1 MLGNQ
6 RSRIF
11 HLIPEILVQHPTS
24 TMKHTTI
31 VLLDA
36 TVDSLTVTWPEDESS
51 KKSERYV
58 LQYRRAAAAQDN
70 DTAETTGNAAETSYH
85 TLSDSLSTPMARKK
99 NLNDPERL
107 GFYFRVAFY
116 VGASVEPSE
125 WIYTHDEPF
134 YLLTS
139 EQAAQQM
146 AAPTVQLSGS
156 NSSLLISWSSDKL
169 GMSTLPTT
177 DTNNVDRS
185 TVPQFQ
191 LQLRENM
198 PGTPWTTVADSLT
211 GTEVRKK
218 NLSSLRGY
226 QFRVRQ
232 WRSENDKVTVP
243 FSPPSDPVVAL
254 GYSASLQRL
263 FPAQLLAAKPAT
275 LPSSTL
281 QQPAADVLGGKE
293 FILLYA
299 SAHWCGPCR
308 QFTPKL
314 AQWYQSLPAYHRTIE
329 IVFVSAD
336 RDAASFASY
345 YATMPWAAIDYADD
359 VRESLLSFMRVTGI
373 PRLTV
378 LDGKSGAIIEDN
390 AVGKTLD
397 VSRWRNL
404 VRK

>member
-1 MLGNQ
+1 MN
-6 RSRIF
+6 
-11 HLIPEILVQHPTS
+11 
-24 TMKHTTI
+24 KTTI

-51 KKSERYV
+51 KKSKRYV
-58 LQYRRAAAAQDN
+58 LQYRRAAKDN
-70 DTAETTGNAAETSYH
+70 DTAETTTTPPAESSFA

-99 NLNDPERL
+99 NLSDPERL
-107 GFYFRVAFY
+107 GFFFRVAFY
-116 VGASVEPSE
+116 AGASVEPSE
-125 WIYTHDEPF
+125 WIYTHDQPF
-134 YLLTS
+134 HLLTS

-156 NSSLLISWSSDKL
+156 NASLLISWISAKP
-169 GMSTLPTT
+169 GMSTTATT
-177 DTNNVDRS
+177 DINNDGSDNTS
-185 TVPQFQ
+185 TVPQFE
-191 LQLRENM
+191 LQLRENV

-232 WRSENDKVTVP
+232 WRSGNDKALVP

-254 GYSASLQRL
+254 GYTPSLQRL
-263 FPAQLLAAKPAT
+263 FPAQLLAAKTAAASSSA
-275 LPSSTL
+275 LP
-281 QQPAADVLGGKE
+281 QPAADVLGGKE
-293 FILLYA
+293 FVLLYA

-314 AQWYQSLPAYHRTIE
+314 AQWYQSLSVHRTVE

-345 YATMPWAAIDYADD
+345 YATMPWAAIDYDD
-359 VRESLLSFMRVTGI
+359 DARESLLSFMRVTGI

-390 AVGKTLD
+390 AMGKTLD
-397 VSRWRNL
+397 VSRWRSL

>member
-1 MLGNQ
+1 
-6 RSRIF
+6 
-11 HLIPEILVQHPTS
+11 
-24 TMKHTTI
+24 
-31 VLLDA
+31 
-36 TVDSLTVTWPEDESS
+36 
-51 KKSERYV
+51 
-58 LQYRRAAAAQDN
+58 
-70 DTAETTGNAAETSYH
+70 
-85 TLSDSLSTPMARKK
+85 
-99 NLNDPERL
+99 
-107 GFYFRVAFY
+107 VAFY
-116 VGASVEPSE
+116 AGASVEPSE
-125 WIYTHDEPF
+125 WVYTHDQPF
-134 YLLTS
+134 YLLTT

-156 NSSLLISWSSDKL
+156 NASLLISWSSATPV
-169 GMSTLPTT
+169 MSSSTLATT
-177 DTNNVDRS
+177 DTNKDDDKS
-185 TVPQFQ
+185 TIPQFE
-191 LQLRENM
+191 LQLRENV
-198 PGTPWTTVADSLT
+198 PGTPWTTIADSLT

-232 WRSENDKVTVP
+232 SAGDGTTAAVP

-254 GYSASLQRL
+254 GYATSLQRL
-263 FPAQLLAAKPAT
+263 FPTQMLAKTAT
-275 LPSSTL
+275 SPSSSSAL
-281 QQPAADVLGGKE
+281 PQPAADVLGGKE
-293 FILLYA
+293 FVLLYA

-314 AQWYQSLPAYHRTIE
+314 AQWYQSLPAHHRTVE

-345 YATMPWAAIDYADD
+345 YATMPWAAVDYEDD
-359 VRESLLSFMRVTGI
+359 ARESLLSFMRVTGI

-397 VSRWRNL
+397 VSRWRSL